1 MQDWGEKME
10 FCPKCGNLMLPKK
23 TKKGPVLECRK
34 CGSIIEGIKAEDY
47 KLVREVEQKK
57 MEPAVIEGEQI
68 NLPTARVT
76 CPKCGW
82 SMAYWWLRQ
91 TRAGDEPTTR
101 FYRCTKCTHIWREY
115 A

>member
-1 MQDWGEKME
+1 
-10 FCPKCGNLMLPKK
+10 MLPKK
-23 TKKGPVLECRK
+23 TKKGLVLECGK

-57 MEPAVIEGEQI
+57 MEPAVIEGKQI

-76 CPKCGW
+76 CPSCGNDK
-82 SMAYWWLRQ
+82 AYWWMLQ
-91 TRAGDEPTTR
+91 TRGADEPSTR
-101 FYRCTKCTHIWREY
+101 FYRCVECGHVWREY

>member
-1 MQDWGEKME
+1 
-10 FCPKCGNLMLPKK
+10 MLPKK